1 MIRRPPRSTRTDP
14 LFPYPTLFRSSWLIL
29 GYIHARRAAGLPA
42 RVYVTAF
49 TRNAIGNLLDAVVER
64 ANIHWPAGFDVHF
77 FGSAPPAGLSP
88 QIKHRASL
96 YNREGASALADLRA
110 DAIVMGGSIW
120 SLYRL
125 RSEEHT
131 SELQSLMRNPYAVF
145 CLKK

>member
-1 MIRRPPRSTRTDP
+1 MSALVTGVHTC
-14 LFPYPTLFRSSWLIL
+14 
-29 GYIHARRAAGLPA
+29 ALPISA

-49 TRNAIGNLLDAVVER
+49 TRTAIGNLLDAVVER

-110 DAIVMGGSIW
+110 DAIVLGGSIR
-120 SLYRL
+120 SEGRRVGQECVRPCKYRL
-125 RSEEHT
+125 LVS
-131 SELQSLMRNPYAVF
+131 
-145 CLKK
+145 